1 MSLAHLPLAE
11 SLLQTDCAGLQPRE
25 AIAFVMLHRSWAR
38 AEEDVA
44 AKRGADLARRV
55 SSILL

>member
-1 MSLAHLPLAE
+1 MPLAE
-11 SLLQTDCAGLQPRE
+11 SLPQTDFAGLQPRE